1 VPGLSPELLFTLCGS
16 VAFAG
21 WILLIVVPARAARLV
36 SAVVAPAL
44 LAIVYL
50 ALIAVHIRAAEG
62 GFGSLADVGRLFQN
76 PWLLLAGWVHYLAFD
91 LFIGAW
97 EVRDARALRIPHLLV
112 VPCLLLTL
120 FLGPIGLLLYL
131 TLRLALRRTVVIDR

>member
-1 VPGLSPELLFTLCGS
+1 MNPESVFSICGA
-16 VAFAG
+16 VALGG
-21 WILLIVVPARAARLV
+21 WILLIIVPARAARLV

-50 ALIAVHIRAAEG
+50 VLVVLHVRGAEG
-62 GFGSLADVGRLFQN
+62 GFGSLADVGRLFQDR
-76 PWLLLAGWVHYLAFD
+76 WLLLAGWVHYLAFD

-97 EVRDARALRIPHLLV
+97 EVRDARALGIPHLLV
-112 VPCLLLTL
+112 VPCLILTF

-131 TLRLALRRTVVIDR
+131 TLRLAMRRTAVIDR